1 MPAGRE
7 RDMEKIEELAHA
19 SVARGCGFG
28 MLAIATFMIGLSAE
42 FALAL
47 RAGGYSC
54 LMMCLILTAM
64 GWRADSVP
72 YKRTELWL
80 MLEPSERP
88 KAASAQSIISAA
100 RREAFLEHALRTAWL
115 AAALLV
121 MAVFWG
127 FLPDH
132 PGALGIAD

>member
-1 MPAGRE
+1 MQ
-7 RDMEKIEELAHA
+7 KIDQTAHA
-19 SVARGCGFG
+19 CVARACGFA

-54 LMMCLILTAM
+54 LLMCFILMAM
-64 GWRADSVP
+64 GWRASSKP

-80 MLEPSERP
+80 MLEPGERP
-88 KAASAQSIISAA
+88 QPAVAQAVISTA
-100 RREAFLEHALRTAWL
+100 RREAFMDFALRSAWL

-127 FLPDH
+127 LLPRGDA
-132 PGALGIAD
+132 P

>member
-1 MPAGRE
+1 MQRI
-7 RDMEKIEELAHA
+7 DQLAHV

-28 MLAIATFMIGLSAE
+28 MLAIATFMVGLSAE

-54 LMMCLILTAM
+54 LLMCFILIAM
-64 GWRADSVP
+64 GWRAHAKP

-88 KAASAQSIISAA
+88 QPAVAQLIIGSA
-100 RREAFLEHALRTAWL
+100 RREAFLDYALRSAWL
-115 AAALLV
+115 SATLLV
-121 MAVFWG
+121 LAVSWE
-127 FLPDH
+127 FLP
-132 PGALGIAD
+132 GRVAI